1 VAQNNQLQI
10 AIGIKL
16 GNDRENAMPR
26 TTHSTFVIERS
37 FNSPPETV
45 FNAFADPKAKEQWF
59 SAPSDQCKT
68 EKREMDF
75 RVGGSETVVGRWNN
89 GMVSDFRARYHDIV
103 PNQRIVQSYEMRVNG
118 AMISVSL
125 ATTELK
131 PHGKGTKLIFT
142 EQDTFLDFDDAGG
155 REHGS
160 IELIDNLVRVI
171 DGK

>member
-1 VAQNNQLQI
+1 MA
-10 AIGIKL
+10 K
-16 GNDRENAMPR
+16 RTTK
-26 TTHSTFVIERS
+26 TTHSTFVIERTLGA
-37 FNSPPETV
+37 PPATV
-45 FNAFADPKAKEQWF
+45 FSAFADLKAKEQWF

-75 RVGGSETVVGRWNN
+75 RVGGTETVVGRWNN

-103 PNQRIVQSYEMRVNG
+103 PNERIVQSYEMRVNG
-118 AMISVSL
+118 TMISVSL
-125 ATTELK
+125 ATTELRAE
-131 PHGKGTKLIFT
+131 GKGTKLIFT

-160 IELIDNLVRVI
+160 IELIDHLVRVI

>member
-1 VAQNNQLQI
+1 
-10 AIGIKL
+10 
-16 GNDRENAMPR
+16 MPSSVS
-26 TTHSTFVIERS
+26 HSTFAIERTLT
-37 FNSPPETV
+37 SPPAVV
-45 FNAFADPKAKEQWF
+45 FKAFADLNAKAQWF
-59 SAPSDQCKT
+59 SAPTDQCKT

-75 RVGGSETVVGRWNN
+75 RVGGTETVVGRWNN
-89 GMVSDFRARYHDIV
+89 GMISDFRARYHDIV
-103 PNQRIVQSYEMRVNG
+103 PNERIVQSYEMRVNG

-125 ATTELK
+125 ATTELH

-155 REHGS
+155 RERDS